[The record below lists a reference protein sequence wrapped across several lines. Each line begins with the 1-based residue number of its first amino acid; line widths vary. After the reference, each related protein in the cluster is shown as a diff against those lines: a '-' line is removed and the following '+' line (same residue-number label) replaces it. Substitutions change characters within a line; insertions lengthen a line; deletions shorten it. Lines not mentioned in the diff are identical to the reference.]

1 MLPEPVRAE
10 SAYFRIVTE
19 PKGGP
24 EVILIGAVWQEKL
37 LERAMLILNVQGIVG
52 RLAILNEGVRL
63 DCLPE
68 EERDKIL
75 TSGIPV
81 LNLCGDPEPDA
92 DEIARRA
99 VRRMREE

>member
-24 EVILIGAVWQEKL
+24 EVVLIGTAWQEKL
-37 LERAMLILNVQGIVG
+37 LTRAMLILNVQGIVG
-52 RLAILNEGVRL
+52 RLAILNEGVRM
-63 DCLPE
+63 DCLPD

-75 TSGIPV
+75 TEGVPV
-81 LNLCGDPEPDA
+81 LNLCGDPESDA
-92 DEIARRA
+92 DVISRRA
-99 VRRMREE
+99 LECMRGE